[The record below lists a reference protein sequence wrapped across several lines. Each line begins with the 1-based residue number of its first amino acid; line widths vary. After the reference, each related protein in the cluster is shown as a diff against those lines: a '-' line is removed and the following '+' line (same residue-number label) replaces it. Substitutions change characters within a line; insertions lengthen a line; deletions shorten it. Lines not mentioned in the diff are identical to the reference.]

1 MDWNIPQIS
10 GQPLQVVLG
19 FGDRIFVV
27 GANGAGKSALIQQFV
42 SSNPNRKVRRI
53 SAHRQTWFNSGSIDL
68 TPQNR
73 REFDQQFVQQEMNV
87 QARWRDFNAQQKQS
101 AVLFDL
107 VSRENARSR
116 SIARHVDDQDTQKAI
131 QFASESV
138 SPFDQLNELLA
149 LGTLSVS
156 LENSNDEEILAQH
169 RNDGTSFS
177 IAQMSDGERNAAIIA
192 ATVLT
197 VESETVL
204 LIDEPERHLHRS
216 IIEPFLS
223 ALFQRR
229 QDCAFIISTH
239 EIALPAANPEARVL
253 MVRSCEWNGDTAK
266 AWDVEILEAN
276 TNLPAEFRRDI
287 LGARRRILF
296 VEGTTTGLDLP
307 LYDALFPC
315 LSVVPKG
322 SCSDVQRAVSGL
334 RSARDLHHVEALGL
348 IDKDDRSA
356 SEIVHLAKNGI
367 FALDVRSV
375 EALYYCS
382 DAIAAVAGRQAES
395 LGSNDDEL
403 IELAKTKALD
413 VLKQS
418 GLAER
423 MAARRCE
430 RTVRNSM
437 LSQLPNWKK
446 LIKTDATTRIGACI
460 GSPYPEELKCFK
472 KLVVDEHLDDLVAR
486 YPLRESGVFG
496 AIAEALRCSER
507 RDYEQMVV
515 SQIRRDSDLA
525 QKLRERIAPLSTA
538 LEAEPTVPENTGS

>member
-27 GANGAGKSALIQQFV
+27 GANGAGKSALIQQFI

-87 QARWRDFNAQQKQS
+87 QARWRDYNAQRKQS

-116 SIARHVDDQDTQKAI
+116 SITRHVDDQDTQKAI

-169 RNDGTSFS
+169 RNDDTSFS

-276 TNLPAEFRRDI
+276 TNLPAELRRDI

-296 VEGTTTGLDLP
+296 VEGTTNGLDLP
-307 LYDALFPC
+307 LYDALFPG

-356 SEIVHLAKNGI
+356 SEIEHLAKNGI

-446 LIKTDATTRIGACI
+446 LIK
-460 GSPYPEELKCFK
+460 PMQPQEL
-472 KLVVDEHLDDLVAR
+472 AR
-486 YPLRESGVFG
+486 
-496 AIAEALRCSER
+496 
-507 RDYEQMVV
+507 V
-515 SQIRRDSDLA
+515 SVLPIPKS
-525 QKLRERIAPLSTA
+525 
-538 LEAEPTVPENTGS
+538 

>member
-1 MDWNIPQIS
+1 MNWNIPQIS
-10 GQPLQVVLG
+10 GQLLQITVG
-19 FGDRIFVV
+19 FNDRIFMV

-42 SSNPNRKVRRI
+42 SSTPNEKVRRI

-73 REFDQQFVQQEMNV
+73 REFEHRFLQLEMDV
-87 QARWRDFNAQQKQS
+87 KARWSDGYAEQKQS
-101 AVLFDL
+101 AILFDL
-107 VSRENARSR
+107 VSGENARSR
-116 SIARHVDDQDTQKAI
+116 SIARHIDNQNPKKAI
-131 QFASESV
+131 EFASKSV

-156 LENSNDEEILAQH
+156 LENSNDEEILAQPQ
-169 RNDGTSFS
+169 NDGTSFS

-197 VESETVL
+197 VEPETVL

-239 EIALPAANPEARVL
+239 EIALPTANPEARVL
-253 MVRSCEWNGDTAK
+253 MVRSCEWSGDAVK

-276 TNLPAEFRRDI
+276 TNLPEELRRDI

-296 VEGTTTGLDLP
+296 VEGTTNGLDLP
-307 LYDALFPC
+307 LYDALFTG

-334 RSARDLHHVEALGL
+334 RSAQDLHHVEAFGL
-348 IDKDDRSA
+348 IDKDDRST
-356 SEIVHLAKNGI
+356 SEIEHLAKNGI

-395 LGSNDDEL
+395 LGSNYDEL

-413 VLKQS
+413 ILKQS
-418 GLAER
+418 NLAER

-437 LSQLPNWKK
+437 LSQLPNWK
-446 LIKTDATTRIGACI
+446 
-460 GSPYPEELKCFK
+460 
-472 KLVVDEHLDDLVAR
+472 
-486 YPLRESGVFG
+486 
-496 AIAEALRCSER
+496 
-507 RDYEQMVV
+507 
-515 SQIRRDSDLA
+515 
-525 QKLRERIAPLSTA
+525 
-538 LEAEPTVPENTGS
+538 N

>member
-1 MDWNIPQIS
+1 
-10 GQPLQVVLG
+10 
-19 FGDRIFVV
+19 
-27 GANGAGKSALIQQFV
+27 
-42 SSNPNRKVRRI
+42 
-53 SAHRQTWFNSGSIDL
+53 
-68 TPQNR
+68 
-73 REFDQQFVQQEMNV
+73 
-87 QARWRDFNAQQKQS
+87 
-101 AVLFDL
+101 
-107 VSRENARSR
+107 
-116 SIARHVDDQDTQKAI
+116 
-131 QFASESV
+131 
-138 SPFDQLNELLA
+138 
-149 LGTLSVS
+149 
-156 LENSNDEEILAQH
+156 
-169 RNDGTSFS
+169 
-177 IAQMSDGERNAAIIA
+177 MSDGERNAAIIA

-266 AWDVEILEAN
+266 AWDVEILESN
-276 TNLPAEFRRDI
+276 TNLPAELRRDI

-296 VEGTTTGLDLP
+296 VEGTTNGLDLP
-307 LYDALFPC
+307 LYDALFPG

-356 SEIVHLAKNGI
+356 SEIEHLTKNGI

-418 GLAER
+418 GLAKR

-446 LIKTDATTRIGACI
+446 LIKTDATTRIGACSRAVLR
-460 GSPYPEELKCFK
+460 GA
-472 KLVVDEHLDDLVAR
+472 DLER
-486 YPLRESGVFG
+486 G
-496 AIAEALRCSER
+496 A
-507 RDYEQMVV
+507 
-515 SQIRRDSDLA
+515 
-525 QKLRERIAPLSTA
+525 
-538 LEAEPTVPENTGS
+538 

>member
-1 MDWNIPQIS
+1 MNWNIPQIS
-10 GQPLQVVLG
+10 GQLLQITVG
-19 FGDRIFVV
+19 FNDRIFMV

-42 SSNPNRKVRRI
+42 SSTPNEKVRRI

-73 REFDQQFVQQEMNV
+73 REFEHQFPYLEMDV
-87 QARWRDFNAQQKQS
+87 KARWSDDYAEQKQS
-101 AVLFDL
+101 AILFDL
-107 VSRENARSR
+107 VSGENARSR
-116 SIARHVDDQDTQKAI
+116 SIARHIDNQNPKKAI
-131 QFASESV
+131 EFASKSV

-156 LENSNDEEILAQH
+156 LENSNDEEILAQPQ
-169 RNDGTSFS
+169 NDGTSFS

-197 VESETVL
+197 VEPETVS

-239 EIALPAANPEARVL
+239 EIALPTANPEARVL
-253 MVRSCEWNGDTAK
+253 MVRSCEWSGDAGK

-276 TNLPAEFRRDI
+276 TNLPEELRRDI

-296 VEGTTTGLDLP
+296 VEGTTNGLDLP
-307 LYDALFPC
+307 LYDALFTG

-334 RSARDLHHVEALGL
+334 RSAQDLHHVEAFGL
-348 IDKDDRSA
+348 IDKDDRST
-356 SEIVHLAKNGI
+356 SEIEHLAKNGI

-382 DAIAAVAGRQAES
+382 DAIAAVAGRP
-395 LGSNDDEL
+395 
-403 IELAKTKALD
+403 
-413 VLKQS
+413 S
-418 GLAER
+418 G
-423 MAARRCE
+423 
-430 RTVRNSM
+430 VPGV
-437 LSQLPNWKK
+437 QLRW
-446 LIKTDATTRIGACI
+446 THRIG
-460 GSPYPEELKCFK
+460 
-472 KLVVDEHLDDLVAR
+472 
-486 YPLRESGVFG
+486 
-496 AIAEALRCSER
+496 
-507 RDYEQMVV
+507 
-515 SQIRRDSDLA
+515 
-525 QKLRERIAPLSTA
+525 
-538 LEAEPTVPENTGS
+538 

>member
-87 QARWRDFNAQQKQS
+87 EARWSDFNAQRKQS

-169 RNDGTSFS
+169 RNNGTSFS

-276 TNLPAEFRRDI
+276 TNLPAELRRDI
-287 LGARRRILF
+287 L
-296 VEGTTTGLDLP
+296 
-307 LYDALFPC
+307 
-315 LSVVPKG
+315 
-322 SCSDVQRAVSGL
+322 
-334 RSARDLHHVEALGL
+334 
-348 IDKDDRSA
+348 
-356 SEIVHLAKNGI
+356 
-367 FALDVRSV
+367 
-375 EALYYCS
+375 
-382 DAIAAVAGRQAES
+382 
-395 LGSNDDEL
+395 
-403 IELAKTKALD
+403 
-413 VLKQS
+413 
-418 GLAER
+418 
-423 MAARRCE
+423 AAR
-430 RTVRNSM
+430 
-437 LSQLPNWKK
+437 
-446 LIKTDATTRIGACI
+446 
-460 GSPYPEELKCFK
+460 
-472 KLVVDEHLDDLVAR
+472 
-486 YPLRESGVFG
+486 
-496 AIAEALRCSER
+496 
-507 RDYEQMVV
+507 
-515 SQIRRDSDLA
+515 
-525 QKLRERIAPLSTA
+525 
-538 LEAEPTVPENTGS
+538 